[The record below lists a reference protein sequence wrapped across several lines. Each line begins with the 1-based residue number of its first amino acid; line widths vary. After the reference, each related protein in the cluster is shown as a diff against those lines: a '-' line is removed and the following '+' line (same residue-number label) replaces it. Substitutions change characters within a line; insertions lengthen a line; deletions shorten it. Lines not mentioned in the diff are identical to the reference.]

1 MDTTTGDGANLA
13 SSQEYSKKKSLFKDI
28 KKKYLKKVGNMF

>member
-1 MDTTTGDGANLA
+1 MNMPSGDDANLT
-13 SSQEYSKKKSLFKDI
+13 SSQEFVKKKSLFKDI